1 MSDRIVIRANGY
13 AGDCSG
19 EAMAALPALS
29 DMLGELFE
37 AETIAFGDPQDAR
50 DMPWQKAL
58 EASEG
63 LLSEL
68 AKTTTR
74 ALQRDAV
81 PIIAT
86 PRCAAAIASIPAVL
100 ASRDHV
106 HVVWFDAHGDLHTP
120 ATTQSGYLGGMPITA
135 LLGEWR
141 SGYGAGLQPE
151 RLLHLG
157 GRDLEDAER
166 AFIERHGIFTAS
178 FADFDHDLGRI
189 EQELTGKKVFVH
201 LDCDVFDPRD
211 VIADYRVPG
220 GLRSDQAAAVFSVI
234 ARVSDLV
241 GLEITEFSPG
251 NPEEMQ
257 RSLAA
262 LRQALS
268 GLAAQDRD
276 PPLPHWDG
284 NQLDRGANC

>member
-29 DMLGELFE
+29 DMLGELFG
-37 AETIAFGDPQDAR
+37 AEIIAFGDPQDAR
-50 DMPWQKAL
+50 DMAWQTAL

-63 LLSEL
+63 LLSGL
-68 AKTTTR
+68 AEATART
-74 ALQRDAV
+74 LQKDAV

-86 PRCAAAIASIPAVL
+86 PRCAAALASIPAVL
-100 ASRDHV
+100 ARRDDA

-120 ATTQSGYLGGMPITA
+120 ATTRTGYLGGMPITA
-135 LLGEWR
+135 LLGEWQ
-141 SGYGAGLQPE
+141 SGYGAGLRPE

-166 AFIERHGIFTAS
+166 AFIERHGIFAAS

-211 VIADYRVPG
+211 VTADYRVPG
-220 GLRSDQAAAVFSVI
+220 GLRSEQAAAVFSVI

-251 NPEEMQ
+251 NAAEMQ
-257 RSLAA
+257 RSLAS
-262 LRQALS
+262 LRQALTA
-268 GLAAQDRD
+268 LAGQDQEK
-276 PPLPHWDG
+276 PFAG
-284 NQLDRGANC
+284 